1 MLPRRHIFDVCEFVK
16 QKDELLPMCTV
27 TLAIDAIKHLDPKYK
42 KDHLVEALE
51 LNEFICYMYPA
62 MRPRNRSL
70 LLHVVSDL
78 LGLLMYGV
86 PEKTK
91 PSIKNLEIVN
101 YSKDNMEIYP
111 VIEVWN
117 SLKEKVYVKKH
128 GPESIIEGFVQKIR
142 IEMDI
147 LDHHPFTEEIFAASR
162 ECLKTWLPCLSSYYD
177 RTGKTIKNIYDEWW
191 KLWLCGDDKK
201 KILAAMIDRLAGQA
215 ESEYGIEIDKDQLT
229 HLIGTE
235 NEANRNANRQ
245 FSRWYKEGV
254 NLLMKI

>member
-1 MLPRRHIFDVCEFVK
+1 MLPRRHILDVMEFVRAK
-16 QKDELLPMCTV
+16 EDLLPMCTV

-51 LNEFICYMYPA
+51 LNEFICYMYPS
-62 MRPRNRSL
+62 MRPKNRSL
-70 LLHVVSDL
+70 LMHVVSDL
-78 LGLLMYGV
+78 LGLLLYGV

-91 PSIKNLEIVN
+91 PSIRSLEIVN

-117 SLKEKVYVKKH
+117 SLKDKVYVKKH
-128 GPESIIEGFVQKIR
+128 GPESIIQGFIQKVR

-147 LDHHPFTEEIFAASR
+147 LERYPAVEQIFDQSR
-162 ECLKTWLPCLSSYYD
+162 GYLKHWLPSLASYYD
-177 RTGKTIKNIYDEWW
+177 KPAKAIREIFGNWW
-191 KLWLCGDDKK
+191 SLWLCGEDKD
-201 KILAAMIDRLAGQA
+201 KILSGMIERLAAQA
-215 ESEYGIEIDKDQLT
+215 EDEYGVSIDKIQLFDS
-229 HLIGTE
+229 IKEGRE
-235 NEANRNANRQ
+235 NNMIENKQ

>member
-16 QKDELLPMCTV
+16 DKDALLPMCTV

-51 LNEFICYMYPA
+51 LNEFICYMYPN
-62 MRPRNRSL
+62 MRPNNRSL

-86 PEKTK
+86 PIKAR
-91 PSIKNLEIVN
+91 PSIHNLEIVN
-101 YSKDNMEIYP
+101 YSKENMEVYP

-117 SLKEKVYVKKH
+117 MLKVKVYTKKH
-128 GPESIIEGFVQKIR
+128 GPESIIEGFIQKIR

-147 LDHHPFTEEIFAASR
+147 MEHHSFTEKIFINSK
-162 ECLKTWLPCLSSYYD
+162 ECLKTWLPVLSSYYD
-177 RTGKTIKNIYDEWW
+177 KTGKTIGKIYEEWW
-191 KLWLCGDDKK
+191 NLWLCGEKK
-201 KILAAMIDRLAGQA
+201 EKVLQGMIDRLASQA
-215 ESEYGIEIDKDQLT
+215 ANEYKMEIDKDQLF
-229 HLIGTE
+229 HSIMTE
-235 NEANRNANRQ
+235 KEVNRNTNKQ
-245 FSRWYKEGV
+245 FSSWYKEGV